1 MTIYWSSSAE
11 GFFDSRI
18 SAQLPLDV
26 VEISSA
32 YREALI
38 AGLQSRKVIV
48 AGPDGYPVLQDTPPP
63 NPDESSTIERAWRD
77 NELARIKWLR
87 ERHRDELEMN
97 LDSTISAE
105 LFVELLAYIQ
115 TLREWPQSRDF
126 PMVMNRPRAPSW
138 INDIVK

>member
-38 AGLQSRKVIV
+38 AGLQDRKVIV
-48 AGPDGYPVLQDTPPP
+48 VGPSGYPVLQDTPPT
-63 NPDESSTIERAWRD
+63 NLDESSAIERAWRD
-77 NELARIKWLR
+77 NELERIKWLR

-97 LDSTISAE
+97 LNSTISAE
-105 LFVELLAYIQ
+105 LFVELLNYIQ
-115 TLREWPQSRDF
+115 VLREWPQSRDF
-126 PMVMNRPRAPSW
+126 PMVTNRPRAPHW
-138 INDIVK
+138 IGEIIK